1 MKVTPIQIPTEITD
15 ESLKQYLADCSSVV
29 RNAQPKDNER
39 LFARLMKESYG
50 GKASRV
56 FEYIPCRVFYK
67 KAIDMIESAKVQQL
81 FGFFDGYGYYTNAR
95 ELFNWDWSWGDIIWH
110 VDFTDYRAV
119 RVKAPYF
126 IYGQISTHTQI
137 TSVSH
142 SNRYTEAGMG
152 YWMPEECHAYY
163 FEDRDT
169 LVDPAQFEDR
179 LQTSWNI
186 IVETLSSK
194 SLESFMRKLGV
205 TRREVYA
212 RGSDMLEYRV
222 ATLGGYLSNPNAW
235 PHFINQRALDPHTQ
249 KETREIAA
257 MIAKEIGVGVEG

>member
-29 RNAQPKDNER
+29 RNAQPKDNDR

-56 FEYIPCRVFYK
+56 FEYIPCRVHHEK
-67 KAIDMIESAKVQQL
+67 PKIMIESAKVQQL
-81 FGFFDGYGYYTNAR
+81 FGFFAGNGYYTNAR
-95 ELFNWDWSWGDIIWH
+95 ELFSWGWDWGEIVDH
-110 VDFTDYRAV
+110 VDFSHYRAV

-142 SNRYTEAGMG
+142 SNRYTEAVLG
-152 YWMPEECHAYY
+152 YWMPEEIGTTQEIWDDYVFFALTP
-163 FEDRDT
+163 D
-169 LVDPAQFEDR
+169 Q
-179 LQTSWNI
+179 LQ
-186 IVETLSSK
+186 
-194 SLESFMRKLGV
+194 KLMKDVGV
-205 TRREVYA
+205 VRREVYA

-222 ATLGGYLSNPNAW
+222 ATLGGYLNNPNAW

-257 MIAKEIGVGVEG
+257 MIAKEIGMGVEG